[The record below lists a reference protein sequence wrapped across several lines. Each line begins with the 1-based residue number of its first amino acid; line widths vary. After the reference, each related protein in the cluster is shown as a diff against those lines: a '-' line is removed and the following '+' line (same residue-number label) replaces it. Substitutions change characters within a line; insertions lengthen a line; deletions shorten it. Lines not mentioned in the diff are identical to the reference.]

1 MFSKSILLAIMSVA
15 QLFIL
20 IPLGTIYFRFKRFN
34 TIHKLLSI
42 LLISAGILSF
52 IAYVMHGKKMNN
64 MIISHFYTSVEYLL
78 WSLIY
83 IRLFDNRTIKKLI
96 QISIFIVITFT
107 IINMIFWQP
116 LETYNS
122 YSKSV
127 ESAFLVCFSI
137 GWFYKVFVDQSI
149 KRLETHPM
157 FWINAAVLIY
167 FAGSFLLFITNN
179 FLMEIPLIEFFEAW
193 ALHGIFIMI
202 HYLFISIGLWLIKRK
217 KELR

>member
-1 MFSKSILLAIMSVA
+1 MFSKSTLLAIMSVA
-15 QLFIL
+15 QLVIL
-20 IPLGTIYFRFKRFN
+20 IPLGTICFRFKRFN

-42 LLISAGILSF
+42 LLICAGILSF
-52 IAYVMHGKKMNN
+52 IAYIMHGKKMNN
-64 MIISHFYTSVEYLL
+64 MIISHFYTIIEYLL

-83 IRLFDNRTIKKLI
+83 MRLFDNRTIKKLI

-149 KRLETHPM
+149 KRLETHPI

-193 ALHGIFIMI
+193 TLHGIFIMI